1 VVTVAAVV
9 GKPPRR
15 DPQLSYD
22 QHSVELAD
30 SDFCNDGS
38 WHPDTASHAEA
49 CENLLARLVDR
60 ITEPPA
66 QVLDVAC
73 RKGATTGRPAE
84 RFPDSGVVGVIRSE
98 VQVQV
103 QVQAARSRHYL
114 LVAALRPVWGGGAV
128 HRREPDSRGSVRS
141 P

>member
-1 VVTVAAVV
+1 MAAVV
-9 GKPPRR
+9 AEPPRR
-15 DPQLSYD
+15 DPRLSYD
-22 QHSVELAD
+22 QHPVEFAD
-30 SDFCNDGS
+30 SDFCHDGS

-84 RFPDSGVVGVIRSE
+84 GFPDSGVVGVIRSE
-98 VQVQV
+98 A

-114 LVAALRPVWGGGAV
+114 LVAARRPVWGGGAV

>member
-98 VQVQV
+98 VQVQ
-103 QVQAARSRHYL
+103 AARSRHYL
-114 LVAALRPVWGGGAV
+114 LVAARRPVWGGGAV